1 VEPIFALGSLP
12 GPSQAARGAVFR
24 PSLVS
29 PALDPQ
35 FDPGKLPKLT
45 FFKGART
52 LKIALAPRRECNFH
66 IFTSFLPD
74 PKIIDFGS
82 SLGSLLEAFWLPFGL
97 LRALWVPF
105 GRPRAL
111 FFVIIFQSFLG
122 CNFKANL
129 CQNWVENGSDRLGAF
144 L

>member
-1 VEPIFALGSLP
+1 MEPIFALGPLP

-66 IFTSFLPD
+66 IFTSFLPE
-74 PKIIDFGS
+74 PQNHRFWELFGEPLGS
-82 SLGSLLEAFWLPFGL
+82 FLAPIWPPEGSLGA
-97 LRALWVPF
+97 
-105 GRPRAL
+105 
-111 FFVIIFQSFLG
+111 I
-122 CNFKANL
+122 
-129 CQNWVENGSDRLGAF
+129 
-144 L
+144 